1 MATTVVTAR
10 RTGTIARLLNV
21 TDKRFLIGSAIIL
34 VVAIAAFVVPALSPY
49 GPNEII
55 PQNALSGP
63 TFQHLLGSDD
73 LGRDVFVR
81 VMVGSRVSLGVAI
94 GSGFIAVLLGVP
106 LGLLAGF
113 ASGLVDNIIM
123 RPLDVLM
130 AFPAILLAVVIVAF
144 AGTGTT
150 VLIVAIGIVYTPV
163 IARVMRA
170 TTMASRTQTYVDV
183 ARARGASTLRIL
195 IRHVLPNSIGP
206 VVVQASL
213 LMGFA
218 ILLEAAFSFIGLG
231 VRPPNPSLG
240 SMLASERDFLAEAPW
255 VVIAPGMAVMV
266 LVLGFNFIGDGL
278 RDSLDPFGRA
288 RTR

>member
-1 MATTVVTAR
+1 
-10 RTGTIARLLNV
+10 
-21 TDKRFLIGSAIIL
+21 
-34 VVAIAAFVVPALSPY
+34 
-49 GPNEII
+49 
-55 PQNALSGP
+55 
-63 TFQHLLGSDD
+63 
-73 LGRDVFVR
+73 
-81 VMVGSRVSLGVAI
+81 
-94 GSGFIAVLLGVP
+94 
-106 LGLLAGF
+106 
-113 ASGLVDNIIM
+113 
-123 RPLDVLM
+123 
-130 AFPAILLAVVIVAF
+130 
-144 AGTGTT
+144 
-150 VLIVAIGIVYTPV
+150 
-163 IARVMRA
+163 
-170 TTMASRTQTYVDV
+170 MASRTQTYVDV
-183 ARARGASTLRIL
+183 ARARGASALRIL

>member
-1 MATTVVTAR
+1 MVTTLVTPSRAR
-10 RTGTIARLLNV
+10 TIVRLLRI
-21 TDKRFLIGSAIIL
+21 TDKRFLIGSAIVL
-34 VVAIAAFVVPALSPY
+34 VMAIASFVIPAISPY

-55 PQNALSGP
+55 PPNALSGP
-63 TFQHLLGSDD
+63 TFQHVLGSDD
-73 LGRDVFVR
+73 LGRDVLVR
-81 VMVGSRVSLGVAI
+81 VMAGSRISLGVAI

-106 LGLLAGF
+106 LGLIAGF
-113 ASGLVDNIIM
+113 SSGVVDNLIM

-150 VLIVAIGIVYTPV
+150 VLIIAIGVVYTPV
-163 IARVMRA
+163 ITRVMRA

-195 IRHVLPNSIGP
+195 VRHVLPNSIGP

-255 VVIAPGMAVMV
+255 VIIAPGVAVMV

-278 RDSLDPFGRA
+278 RDALDPLGRA